1 MEIRITSGLPPKEAH
16 DIEMAQLQRA
26 RTASSF
32 SLRLNAEGKLD
43 KHAFSQLLTAA
54 RASNAYKANQQ
65 HYQFKLKSDNRGHYL
80 TLKQQGLWSR
90 FKGVFGWGR
99 ETRERQRADA
109 QHLIRG
115 SSLSEINQARQQGL
129 ITGGTSFSEAKA
141 AQRTIM
147 DAMGPTR
154 HRQAGSQSSSEEYD
168 FEKLMGGTFVQQSEG
183 QGERITQQHISGE
196 HSYNDQPHSPL
207 LNAQR
212 SPAEQYAAEDSQSQN
227 RQSDY
232 GQIEQ
237 QQNSFIVAQ
246 NDDNLSE
253 RPTFYDQGLFQNLA
267 HMSETDL
274 EQQEVDRVSDANQSR
289 GSQLLA
295 QLMQK

>member
-16 DIEMAQLQRA
+16 DIEMAQLQGARA
-26 RTASSF
+26 ASSF
-32 SLRLNAEGKLD
+32 SLRLNREGKLD
-43 KHAFSQLLTAA
+43 QAAFSQLLAAA

-65 HYQFKLKSDNRGHYL
+65 HYQFKLKSDSSGHYL

-90 FKGVFGWGR
+90 FKGLFGWGR
-99 ETRERQRADA
+99 EARERQRADA

-183 QGERITQQHISGE
+183 QGERITQQYISGE

-267 HMSETDL
+267 HMSENDL
-274 EQQEVDRVSDANQSR
+274 EQQEVDRVSDANQFR
-289 GSQLLA
+289 ESQLLA

>member
-1 MEIRITSGLPPKEAH
+1 MEIKITSGLPREEAR

-26 RTASSF
+26 RAASSF

-43 KHAFSQLLTAA
+43 KHAFSELLAAA

-65 HYQFKLKSDNRGHYL
+65 HYQFKLKSDSNGYTL

-109 QHLIRG
+109 KRLIEG
-115 SSLSEINQARQQGL
+115 MSVFEINQARKHRQ
-129 ITGGTSFSEAKA
+129 ITDGTSFSQAKA
-141 AQRTIM
+141 DQRVIM
-147 DAMGPTR
+147 GAMGSTR
-154 HRQAGSQSSSEEYD
+154 HRQTGSQSSSEEYD
-168 FEKLMGGTFVQQSEG
+168 FEKLMGATIEEQSEE
-183 QGERITQQHISGE
+183 QVARITQQFISGE
-196 HSYNDQPHSPL
+196 HSSNDQPNSPP
-207 LNAQR
+207 LNAQL
-212 SPAEQYAAEDSQSQN
+212 SPAQQYVAADSQRQN

-232 GQIEQ
+232 GQFGQ
-237 QQNSFIVAQ
+237 QQNSFIASQ
-246 NDDNLSE
+246 NDDNVSE
-253 RPTFYDQGLFQNLA
+253 RPTFYDKGLFRNLA
-267 HMSETDL
+267 HMSENDL

-295 QLMQK
+295 RLMQN